1 MENFERIEALSTAK
15 AAVRIYNKTETTP
28 VLFRMSELSIEASN
42 EAIEVS
48 SFPNN
53 GNKEYIYGVEDT
65 TVSGTCYYV
74 NQIAAKSI
82 KDNSLFVVQIYLDYD
97 DTEPY
102 FEQVMFTNKLNEKLN
117 TSDLITFDLEFKTAP
132 TKMLM
137 AQ

>member
-74 NQIAAKSI
+74 NHIAAKSI